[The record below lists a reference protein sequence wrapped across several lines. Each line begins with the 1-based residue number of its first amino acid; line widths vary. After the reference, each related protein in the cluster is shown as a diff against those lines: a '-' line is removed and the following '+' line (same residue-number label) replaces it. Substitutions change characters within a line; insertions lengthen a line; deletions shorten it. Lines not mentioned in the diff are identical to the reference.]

1 MGGLPLGYSEKN
13 VEAMFNQIMAA
24 AGSMTP
30 VVSVYLNHEK
40 RFAFVEFST
49 PEEATKALALDN
61 LRYAGSTLK
70 VHAAARGLLA
80 LVPGTNSDCR
90 PERSAHV
97 RVASGIWPSRIYV
110 QLLNPPHRTIQ

>member
-1 MGGLPLGYSEKN
+1 MGGLPPGYSEKN

-80 LVPGTNSDCR
+80 LAPGTKSNCKPQR
-90 PERSAHV
+90 FPCV
-97 RVASGIWPSRIYV
+97 
-110 QLLNPPHRTIQ
+110 